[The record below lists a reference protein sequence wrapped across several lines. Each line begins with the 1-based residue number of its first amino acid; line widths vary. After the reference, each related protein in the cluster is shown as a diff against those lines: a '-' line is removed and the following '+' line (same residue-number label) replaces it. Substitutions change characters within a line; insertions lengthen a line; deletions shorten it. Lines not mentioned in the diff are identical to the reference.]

1 MYVACVIFKAVMNKP
16 KFEGMSENITSK
28 QLIKFIE
35 GSNGNLLASDTH
47 LIGGNIWYKYGLRQ
61 PKFTIPGLMAFI
73 FSFIVWM

>member
-47 LIGGNIWYKYGLRQ
+47 LIGGNI
-61 PKFTIPGLMAFI
+61 
-73 FSFIVWM
+73 